1 MYVLCKYM
9 YGHEVQGNIEKCIL
23 ELHVLG
29 LLEFVPAFRGFGLN
43 VNEYASDQSRV
54 FCG

>member
-1 MYVLCKYM
+1 MYM
-9 YGHEVQGNIEKCIL
+9 YGHEVQGVHSIFCLFFEKCIL
-23 ELHVLG
+23 SLG

-43 VNEYASDQSRV
+43 VNEYASDQSRI